1 MSNGVLDY
9 LDVTIAVVGLLQG
22 GFLCLLLRSEGV
34 RALAANRWMMLFLCC
49 LMLNLLADVGDTFG
63 SDQVQDLIVLF
74 FFPSNFVIGPA
85 IYLYFRELSG
95 TPDRRAWVHFVPA
108 AVIFNL
114 LAWLFTIDGFGAVP
128 ATNEQSVIVETVKAV
143 CWLAIFV
150 QAAFYI
156 HRLWRLSETYFRQ
169 TQQQLG
175 ADRRAMRRW
184 IAVILGGVCL
194 IFVTVLLSRIIA
206 FYIPESMA
214 MTGTGLAFVLVLF
227 AMTYVI
233 ATRPALFVMADWPDG
248 DAGKTAPARATTPTP
263 TPTILAAT
271 GRAQAASPNPDDNLG
286 DDAGDD
292 AHDSPDAGLHGG
304 LTGGLNGGP
313 ERATASDI
321 RPTPLDA
328 ARSLLD
334 DDGVERALAK
344 LADIR
349 ARRELLLDPL
359 VSLPKLA
366 RAVGVSPNQLSYVLN
381 RHLGQNFFDFV
392 NQTRI
397 EEARAVLV
405 LEPERTILDIAL
417 SVGFNSKSTFNL
429 AFRKFTG
436 ETPSAVRDAAL
447 NNTAG

>member
-206 FYIPESMA
+206 FYIPEPMA

-248 DAGKTAPARATTPTP
+248 DAGKTAPAPRPAIPAT
-263 TPTILAAT
+263 T
-271 GRAQAASPNPDDNLG
+271 GRAQVASPNPDDNLG
-286 DDAGDD
+286 NDAGDEV
-292 AHDSPDAGLHGG
+292 HDSPDAGL
-304 LTGGLNGGP
+304 TGGL

-349 ARRELLLDPL
+349 GRRELLLDPL

-381 RHLGQNFFDFV
+381 RHLRQNFFDFV

-447 NNTAG
+447 KNTAG

>member
-143 CWLAIFV
+143 CWLAIFA

-248 DAGKTAPARATTPTP
+248 DARKTAPAISAT
-263 TPTILAAT
+263 T
-271 GRAQAASPNPDDNLG
+271 GRAQVASPNPDDNLG
-286 DDAGDD
+286 DDAGDEV
-292 AHDSPDAGLHGG
+292 HDSPDAGL
-304 LTGGLNGGP
+304 NCGP
-313 ERATASDI
+313 ERAMVSDA
-321 RPTPLDA
+321 RPTSLDA

-334 DDGVERALAK
+334 AHHERGRHRSH
-344 LADIR
+344 LADL
-349 ARRELLLDPL
+349 RRDL
-359 VSLPKLA
+359 
-366 RAVGVSPNQLSYVLN
+366 
-381 RHLGQNFFDFV
+381 
-392 NQTRI
+392 TR
-397 EEARAVLV
+397 
-405 LEPERTILDIAL
+405 
-417 SVGFNSKSTFNL
+417 
-429 AFRKFTG
+429 
-436 ETPSAVRDAAL
+436 
-447 NNTAG
+447 